1 MTFAEGPGGAQDALA
16 RAAFVDH
23 VRRLLRR
30 PVMFPVMGVAHPAL
44 TPSRLVDVVEAGG
57 RVDRLSL
64 GYGDAL
70 GSAGRFVLTICG
82 LPDRPLDDLAG
93 LIAAEAVRL
102 GEEVTQ
108 DPPTAPELTPAGGLR
123 LNIPMEADGL
133 MVVEGLPVP
142 AHLRRQG
149 RLWAA
154 HITVS
159 PGRVVTVVARG
170 VDPGTLQLSEVADL
184 RPYVNAWE
192 EHQLKAV
199 AAAAFMSPDSATL
212 DDPAQGMD
220 SHISLLRSWLAA
232 RVEQPGRPWEDDGVI
247 GPGSGTAEQSRLWEN
262 AVRTQ
267 EHYAKQSEADAH
279 AAVASMVNQALHLA
293 ERASWFNDRTRV
305 LRALEEMAR
314 YTVFDS
320 DVASRRAQE
329 WWGRVWTLSI
339 TALPADA
346 ELARERQREFSATES
361 VWLTAWERWASGD
374 DGHGRRR

>member
-1 MTFAEGPGGAQDALA
+1 MSSVDGPGGTQDAIA

-23 VRRLLRR
+23 VRRLLRQ
-30 PVMFPVMGVAHPAL
+30 PVSFPVMGVAHPAL
-44 TPSRLVDVVEAGG
+44 TPSRLVDVVESAG

-70 GSAGRFVLTICG
+70 GSAGRYVLTISG
-82 LPDRPLDDLAG
+82 SPERSLDDLAA
-93 LIAAEAVRL
+93 LIAAEAARL

-192 EHQLKAV
+192 EHQLKAM
-199 AAAAFMSPDSATL
+199 AAAAFMSPDNAGMEA
-212 DDPAQGMD
+212 PAQGLD
-220 SHISLLRSWLAA
+220 AHVSLVRSWLNTRLENPATT
-232 RVEQPGRPWEDDGVI
+232 RESGIV
-247 GPGSGTAEQSRLWEN
+247 GPDSGTEEQVQRWEA

-267 EHYAKQSEADAH
+267 AHYAKQDEREAE
-279 AAVASMVNQALHLA
+279 AAVSAMVNQALHLA
-293 ERASWFNDRTRV
+293 ERTSWFSDRTLV
-305 LRALEEMAR
+305 VRAVEEMAR

-320 DVASRRAQE
+320 DVPSRRAQE
-329 WWGRVWTLSI
+329 WWGRVWTL
-339 TALPADA
+339 TTTPLPEDPD
-346 ELARERQREFSATES
+346 LARERHREFSATES
-361 VWLTAWERWASGD
+361 VWLTAWERWGHGD